1 MPFYEYTCEPCLIV
15 YKVRHSINE
24 AGPTDCPKCKSQLR
38 KVITAPSVI
47 GRNFSSPTAAK
58 YSTMTDSEELA
69 REKDLQKVFD
79 TIWMPAAI
87 KHNPWEE
94 EH

>member
-1 MPFYEYTCEPCLIV
+1 
-15 YKVRHSINE
+15 
-24 AGPTDCPKCKSQLR
+24 
-38 KVITAPSVI
+38 VI

-79 TIWMPAAI
+79 TIWMPSEI
-87 KHNPWEE
+87 KHNPGADD
-94 EH
+94 H